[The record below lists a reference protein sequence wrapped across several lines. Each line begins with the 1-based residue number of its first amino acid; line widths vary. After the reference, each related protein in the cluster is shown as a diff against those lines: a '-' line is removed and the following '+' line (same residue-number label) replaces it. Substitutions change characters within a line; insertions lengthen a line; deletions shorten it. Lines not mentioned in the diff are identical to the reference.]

1 MAKKLVI
8 TVRWMDGKTDVYDDV
23 SSHHEADGVMTIRR
37 FKDWLRGT
45 PEKTWHL
52 SLANI
57 RSFDVE
63 WRKR

>member
-1 MAKKLVI
+1 
-8 TVRWMDGKTDVYDDV
+8 MDGKTDVYDDV